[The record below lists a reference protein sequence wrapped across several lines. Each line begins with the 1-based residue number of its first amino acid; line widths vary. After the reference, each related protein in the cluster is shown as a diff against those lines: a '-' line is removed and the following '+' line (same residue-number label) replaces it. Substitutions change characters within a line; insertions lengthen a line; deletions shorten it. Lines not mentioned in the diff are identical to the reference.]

1 MMPYQFHQLYEAE
14 RTKNPA
20 EVRRADEQLGR
31 MAEGMSRLWRR
42 ATRPTATMRV
52 TLHGRRG
59 LLLSPA
65 HLPHPGRLQPQSVT
79 LPGLIVAVEADERG
93 RPALLSSSAPR
104 PPGGAG

>member
-52 TLHGRRG
+52 TLHGRR
-59 LLLSPA
+59 
-65 HLPHPGRLQPQSVT
+65 V
-79 LPGLIVAVEADERG
+79 
-93 RPALLSSSAPR
+93 SSSAQHICHIPADSSR
-104 PPGGAG
+104 RV